1 MTCVTRVE
9 PAVRGTGGWAGQDA
23 ELSMPSDSSLQE
35 PQPYLGG
42 GGGVVNC
49 GKLTRKWTIDKEFF
63 SKICYAYSDPL
74 Q

>member
-42 GGGVVNC
+42 GGGVDWVI
-49 GKLTRKWTIDKEFF
+49 GIQKVKVKV
-63 SKICYAYSDPL
+63 K
-74 Q
+74 